1 MDGRPT
7 LRAWIVDIELVVGC
21 ACLVAG
27 PLALVAMPRYMG
39 LFARGPDP
47 LLVGAGGILGMVLG
61 VAGMIRL
68 SRPDPEAGRPPWR
81 YRDH

>member
-1 MDGRPT
+1 
-7 LRAWIVDIELVVGC
+7 
-21 ACLVAG
+21 
-27 PLALVAMPRYMG
+27 MPRYMG

-47 LLVGAGGILGMVLG
+47 LLVGAVGILGMVLG
-61 VAGMIRL
+61 VAWMIRL